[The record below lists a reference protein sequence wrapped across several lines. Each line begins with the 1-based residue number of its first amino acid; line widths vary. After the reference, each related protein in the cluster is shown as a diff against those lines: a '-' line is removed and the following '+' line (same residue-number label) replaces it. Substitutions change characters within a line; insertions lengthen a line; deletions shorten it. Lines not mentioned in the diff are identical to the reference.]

1 MSQDQP
7 QDKLPTSKIERA
19 ARFLKTG
26 LKVGAN
32 YAKHYGQKALFQN
45 PDRAELERANA
56 TDIFD
61 GFSQL
66 RGSALKVAQM
76 LSLDTIN
83 FSQSF
88 TTVMQKAQYSVPPMS
103 APLAVQA
110 FKNSIGKSPEAV
122 FSKFNPNAHKAAS
135 MGQVHLAEKDGKR
148 LAVKIQYPGVADS
161 VKSDLNM
168 VKGIAPRIMNTPLS
182 ELQPYFEEIEA
193 RLLDEAD
200 YKLELKN
207 SLAFKNECKDLK
219 GILFP
224 EYFPE
229 LSSDRVITMEWMDGL
244 HLKEFLET
252 QPSDEIRHKAAKAI
266 WDFYEFQIHV
276 LRKVNA
282 DPHPGNFLFRPD
294 GTVVVLDFGC
304 TKVLSDQLYNDY
316 FTLAEPYL
324 FDDKSRARET
334 LFRLQILRPTDGEQK
349 IAYLTGLF
357 AKLITEISRPY
368 HQGMFDFNDELY
380 YENFGN
386 IALEISRLRELRGS
400 KEFLFLNRTYYGL
413 FTMFKELDVELET
426 ACQYKNFLKKE
437 LAEKYQTRAQRAGKS
452 AVLSV
457 QPEAFA
463 PETQTTE
470 TQTTETQ
477 TTVSAPTHSPEA
489 AEEPSPKKS
498 KKSKKKE
505 KEVA

>member
-1 MSQDQP
+1 MSQEQA

-45 PDRAELERANA
+45 PDRSELDRANA
-56 TDIFD
+56 TDIFE

-83 FSQSF
+83 FSQAF
-88 TTVMQKAQYSVPPMS
+88 TSVMQKAQYSVPPMS

-110 FKNSIGKSPEAV
+110 FKKSIGKSPEAV
-122 FSKFNPNAHKAAS
+122 FSKFHANAHKAAS

-161 VKSDLNM
+161 IKSDLNM
-168 VKGIAPRIMNTPLS
+168 VKSIAPRLINTPAS

-200 YKLELKN
+200 YRLELKN
-207 SLAFKNECKDLK
+207 SLEFKKQCEGLK
-219 GILFP
+219 GIIFP
-224 EYFPE
+224 EYYPE
-229 LSSDRVITMEWMDGL
+229 LSSDRVITMDWMDGL
-244 HLKEFLET
+244 HLKEFLAT
-252 QPSDEIRHKAAKAI
+252 KPSEEIRHKAAKAI

-282 DPHPGNFLFRPD
+282 DPHPGNFLFQPD

-304 TKVLSDQLYNDY
+304 TKVLNEELYRDY

-324 FDDKSRARET
+324 FDDKARARET
-334 LFRLQILRPTDGEQK
+334 LTRLQIIRPTDSEQK
-349 IAYLTGLF
+349 ANYLTGLF
-357 AKLITEISRPY
+357 ARLITEIARPY
-368 HQGMFDFNDELY
+368 HQGMFDFNDEVY
-380 YENFGN
+380 YENFGQ
-386 IALEISRLRELRGS
+386 IAGEIARTRELRGS

-413 FTMFKELDVELET
+413 FTLFQELDVELET
-426 ACQYKNFLKKE
+426 ACKYRNFLKKE
-437 LAEKYQTRAQRAGKS
+437 
-452 AVLSV
+452 
-457 QPEAFA
+457 
-463 PETQTTE
+463 
-470 TQTTETQ
+470 
-477 TTVSAPTHSPEA
+477 
-489 AEEPSPKKS
+489 
-498 KKSKKKE
+498 
-505 KEVA
+505 

>member
-1 MSQDQP
+1 MSQEEP
-7 QDKLPTSKIERA
+7 QDKLPTTKIERA

-32 YAKHYGQKALFQN
+32 YAKHYGQKAMLQN
-45 PDRAELERANA
+45 PDRSELDRANA
-56 TDIFD
+56 SDIFD

-110 FKNSIGKSPEAV
+110 FKSSIGKSPEAV

-135 MGQVHLAEKDGKR
+135 MGQVHLAEMDGKR
-148 LAVKIQYPGVADS
+148 MAVKIQYPGVADS
-161 VKSDLNM
+161 IKSDLNM
-168 VKGIAPRIMNTPLS
+168 VKGIAPRLMNTPLS
-182 ELQPYFEEIEA
+182 ELHPYFEEIEA

-207 SLAFKNECKDLK
+207 SLAFKKECESVEN
-219 GILFP
+219 ILFP
-224 EYFPE
+224 NYFPE
-229 LSSDRVITMEWMDGL
+229 LSSERVITMEWMDGL

-252 QPSDEIRHKAAKAI
+252 NPSEEVRHKAAYAI
-266 WDFYEFQIHV
+266 WNFYEFQIHV

-294 GTVVVLDFGC
+294 GSVVVLDFGC
-304 TKVLSDQLYNDY
+304 TKVLSDQLYTDY
-316 FTLAEPYL
+316 FTLGEPYL
-324 FDDKSRARET
+324 FDDKARARET
-334 LFRLQILRPTDGEQK
+334 LFRLEILRPTDGEQK

-368 HQGMFDFNDELY
+368 HQGTFDFNDDLF
-380 YENFGN
+380 YENFNN
-386 IALEISRLRELRGS
+386 IAAEIARLRELRGS
-400 KEFLFLNRTYYGL
+400 KEFLFLNRTYFGL
-413 FTMFKELDVELET
+413 YSLFKDLDVELET
-426 ACQYKNFLKKE
+426 ACKYQNFLKKE

-452 AVLSV
+452 AVLTV
-457 QPEAFA
+457 QPEAFV
-463 PETQTTE
+463 PENQSSE
-470 TQTTETQ
+470 NGEGQAE
-477 TTVSAPTHSPEA
+477 VA
-489 AEEPSPKKS
+489 AKKS

-505 KEVA
+505 SA